1 MSRIRNINNY
11 RINNNYRNN
20 NNHVIKRRIAALAL
34 SATVLGTAAIGLN
47 SCLGKDN
54 KDNVKI
60 VQEYYGENSKEYSII
75 RYMDIQNKFSNL
87 NLDKYTGLTDNL
99 KEKLEIDSELKSP
112 DELETLIENFNELP
126 NGSEDLT
133 VECDRLYLISELKA
147 QKALLDAY
155 LYRDSYDYVYD
166 TLLMSIKAYLGEMY
180 GIEDY
185 SNISVYKSS
194 NNSAGEVKYI
204 VEYRRNGEGHTY
216 TTTTND
222 KLVKEGMNWVVRLQ
236 ATNIV
241 GDNSKMRDAFSN
253 ALAKASEIENVMYQ
267 NDLYDK
273 DISKN
278 LGGY

>member
-11 RINNNYRNN
+11 RI
-20 NNHVIKRRIAALAL
+20 KRRIAALVL

-60 VQEYYGENSKEYSII
+60 IQEYYGDNSKEYNII
-75 RYMDIQNKFSNL
+75 RYIDIQNKFPNL
-87 NLDKYTGLTDNL
+87 NLEKYTGLTDNL
-99 KEKLEIDSELKSP
+99 KEKLEIDTELKSP
-112 DELETLIENFNELP
+112 DELDALIEDFNKLP
-126 NGSEDLT
+126 ASSDDLT
-133 VECDRLYLISELKA
+133 VECDRLYLIGELKA
-147 QKALLDAY
+147 QKALLDEH
-155 LYRDSYDYVYD
+155 LYRDSYDYVYN

-194 NNSAGEVKYI
+194 DNSAGEIKYI

-216 TTTTND
+216 TTTTSD
-222 KLVKEGMNWVVRLQ
+222 KMIKEGMNWVVRLQ
-236 ATNIV
+236 TTNII
-241 GDNSKMRDAFSN
+241 GDNSKMRDAFEH
-253 ALAKASEIENVMYQ
+253 ALAKASEIENAMYQ
-267 NDLYDK
+267 SDLYNK
-273 DISKN
+273 DISRS